1 MVILPASKPG
11 SRWGLAELWEGHCLR
26 ATACMISWQKPGLW
40 AFIWNNGIV
49 VASFIYMFPVWG
61 LELIIIG
68 QYIWTIKGY
77 IVLAPVSTE
86 LPSVTTVDVA
96 RLRMRITYSLFP
108 IVELSGQMEGHVVT
122 VTKSYIII
130 IMDMV
135 VRSLSSCRCL
145 ILKDIIWCVSGCQ
158 RPLKPLIGYNTA
170 ERLIWWLKVE

>member
-1 MVILPASKPG
+1 
-11 SRWGLAELWEGHCLR
+11 
-26 ATACMISWQKPGLW
+26 
-40 AFIWNNGIV
+40 
-49 VASFIYMFPVWG
+49 MFPVWG

-145 ILKDIIWCVSGCQ
+145 ILKDII
-158 RPLKPLIGYNTA
+158 
-170 ERLIWWLKVE
+170 